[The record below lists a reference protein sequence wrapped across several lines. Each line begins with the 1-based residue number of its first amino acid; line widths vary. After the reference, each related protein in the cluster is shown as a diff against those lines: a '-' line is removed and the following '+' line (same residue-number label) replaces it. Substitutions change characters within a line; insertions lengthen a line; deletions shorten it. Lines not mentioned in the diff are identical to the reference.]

1 MTGKTNA
8 ESGSPAFN
16 FHTAPYRD
24 AAARLVAS
32 KLSISERQRLVRE
45 LLAPYPI
52 FDEMVEFAARF
63 HHPAKPDD
71 LIGADDVG
79 DRDIGLP
86 DVGTIG
92 GLLGET
98 RVGKTAVCT
107 YYRSKWPV
115 RITEDGE
122 RYPVVYIPASDDMTP
137 TSMAELVYFA
147 TGAQSVPGKLKTPVV
162 IRNAIKRLVRLECEL
177 LIIDDAQYL
186 FFGRTRTE
194 MKHFMSFLKLLAD
207 SQALNVL
214 LVGEEK
220 IDEFIGGHA
229 FLSGR
234 GGFPHKML
242 RPLGDS
248 VAEFEMFR
256 MLMKKVDARLPFRE
270 LSGLDGVAVA
280 GDLYRYSDGMI
291 GRVMNLV
298 RYAAVRAI
306 AAGSSRILLE
316 HLYEE
321 AALRPKAGDDYEYFR
336 KGGAR

>member
-1 MTGKTNA
+1 MT
-8 ESGSPAFN
+8 ESSRSTFS
-16 FHTAPYRD
+16 FHTKPYRD
-24 AAARLVAS
+24 ASSRLAAS
-32 KLSISERQRLVRE
+32 KLSIGERQLLIRE
-45 LLAPYPI
+45 LLAPYPL
-52 FDEMVEFAARF
+52 FDNMVEFVARF

-71 LIGADDVG
+71 VIGVDDIG

-98 RVGKTAVCT
+98 RVGKSSVCT
-107 YYRSKWPV
+107 FYRSKWPT
-115 RITEDGE
+115 RISDDGE
-122 RYPVVYIPASDDMTP
+122 RYPVVYLPASDDMTP

-147 TGAQSVPGKLKTPVV
+147 TGAQSVPGKLKTPVM

-177 LIIDDAQYL
+177 LIIDDAQYM
-186 FFGRTRTE
+186 FFGRTKTE

-207 SQALNVL
+207 AQALNVL

-220 IDEFIGGHA
+220 IADFIGSHG

-234 GGFPHKML
+234 GGFPNKML

-248 VAEFEMFR
+248 ETEFEMFR
-256 MLMKKVDARLPFRE
+256 MLMKKVDARMPFKE
-270 LSGLDGVAVA
+270 LSGLDGPSVA

-291 GRVMNLV
+291 GRVMNIV
-298 RYAAVRAI
+298 RYAAIRAI
-306 AAGSSRILLE
+306 ATGTSRILVE

-321 AALRPKAGDDYEYFR
+321 AALRPKAGDNYEYFR
-336 KGGAR
+336 NGGRR